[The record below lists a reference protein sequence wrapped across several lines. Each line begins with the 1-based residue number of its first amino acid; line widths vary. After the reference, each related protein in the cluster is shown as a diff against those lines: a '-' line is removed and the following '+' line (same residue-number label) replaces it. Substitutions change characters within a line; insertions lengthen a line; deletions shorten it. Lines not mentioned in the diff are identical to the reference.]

1 MPMHVGLSWWLA
13 PVLITLVLAV
23 IVAVIRARPFRRAYE
38 EHFQESRH
46 ERLFLA
52 LVGFVVAVAVVRSLT
67 WSIHNHIGPFHDVS
81 MGGRHI
87 HHLVWGILDLL
98 VVGFLWTIRAGT
110 GADGSRIW
118 VARLMSLLYGVG
130 SALTLDEYALWLNLQ
145 DVYWAREG
153 RESFEALGLFGGLL
167 AIAVF
172 GAGFFARV
180 RRVFS
185 AR

>member
-1 MPMHVGLSWWLA
+1 
-13 PVLITLVLAV
+13 
-23 IVAVIRARPFRRAYE
+23 
-38 EHFQESRH
+38 
-46 ERLFLA
+46 
-52 LVGFVVAVAVVRSLT
+52 
-67 WSIHNHIGPFHDVS
+67 
-81 MGGRHI
+81 
-87 HHLVWGILDLL
+87 
-98 VVGFLWTIRAGT
+98 
-110 GADGSRIW
+110 
-118 VARLMSLLYGVG
+118 
-130 SALTLDEYALWLNLQ
+130 LNLQ